1 MGMDFSG
8 FIKAYLYKFNNE
20 LKESLKDK
28 SIIEKEEIF
37 LEKITS
43 LFLSKYILIILSEKQ
58 LNSFNYFVNISLYI
72 NKNFFSVY
80 FPFLDDLIL
89 NNFSDNILKYSEK
102 DDAIFEIIQSMTDEI
117 KDLNVGNMETEK
129 LEKDLYTNNDSNLI
143 KFYSTIL
150 KSGIDFLTNKKEKF
164 KNIIDDIIK
173 SSELL
178 NIQERKMILDK
189 LIETQNLKK
198 SNYIQQILIL
208 ILIRNNDN
216 NKNILNELI
225 EKEKRCDLIK
235 ILERIKLKDNELQ
248 FELSEFITNSKNIN
262 IDNLIKEIES
272 QSN

>member
-8 FIKAYLYKFNNE
+8 FIKSYLYKFNNE

-72 NKNFFSVY
+72 NKNFFSTY
-80 FPFLDDLIL
+80 FPFLDNLIL

-117 KDLNVGNMETEK
+117 KDLNVGNIETEK

-208 ILIRNNDN
+208 ILIRFNDN

>member
-8 FIKAYLYKFNNE
+8 FIKAYLYKFNIE

-28 SIIEKEEIF
+28 SILEKEEIF

-58 LNSFNYFVNISLYI
+58 LNSFNYFVNISLHI
-72 NKNFFSVY
+72 NKNFFSIY
-80 FPFLDDLIL
+80 FPFLDNLIL

-102 DDAIFEIIQSMTDEI
+102 DDAIFEI
-117 KDLNVGNMETEK
+117 
-129 LEKDLYTNNDSNLI
+129 
-143 KFYSTIL
+143 
-150 KSGIDFLTNKKEKF
+150 

>member
-8 FIKAYLYKFNNE
+8 FIKSYLYKFNNV

-58 LNSFNYFVNISLYI
+58 LNSFNYFVNISLHI
-72 NKNFFSVY
+72 NKNFFSIY
-80 FPFLDDLIL
+80 FPFLDNLIL
-89 NNFSDNILKYSEK
+89 NNFSDNILKYSKK

-117 KDLNVGNMETEK
+117 KDLNVGNIETEK

-208 ILIRNNDN
+208 ILIRFNDN

>member
-1 MGMDFSG
+1 M
-8 FIKAYLYKFNNE
+8 I
-20 LKESLKDK
+20 
-28 SIIEKEEIF
+28 
-37 LEKITS
+37 
-43 LFLSKYILIILSEKQ
+43 
-58 LNSFNYFVNISLYI
+58 
-72 NKNFFSVY
+72 
-80 FPFLDDLIL
+80 
-89 NNFSDNILKYSEK
+89 
-102 DDAIFEIIQSMTDEI
+102 DEI
-117 KDLNVGNMETEK
+117 KDLNVENIEKEK

-150 KSGIDFLTNKKEKF
+150 KSGIDFFSNKKEKF

-208 ILIRNNDN
+208 ILIRFNDN

-225 EKEKRCDLIK
+225 EKEKKFDLIK

-248 FELSEFITNSKNIN
+248 FELSEFINI
-262 IDNLIKEIES
+262 IFKYKI
-272 QSN
+272 